1 MKIVLD
7 TVRWLGHKRVFST
20 IGLEK
25 MSEPE
30 QARARAVDWAAIRVA
45 YETSK
50 IPVHMIGAQHGVS
63 ADAIDQR
70 RRRQSWPMRRDPNR
84 IRTTEGARV
93 AAGSVAWEAVR
104 LDYESGKELVLEVCA
119 KHGIGR
125 SRLYDRLN
133 MEHWQ
138 TRRIGFPKAYGVGG
152 IVHPAEQLKVILVRK
167 LAALQS
173 RLGFAEKIDPA
184 DPLNGLLTL
193 ATALQ
198 KMLDIEHREK
208 RRDEADR
215 IGGLAIN
222 DATRLELARRLEA
235 LAETWENE

>member
-7 TVRWLGHKRVFST
+7 TVRCLGYKRVFST

-25 MSEPE
+25 MKPAVRKPSHS
-30 QARARAVDWAAIRVA
+30 VDWAAIRVA

-50 IPVHMIGAQHGVS
+50 IPVRMIGAQHGVS

-84 IRTTEGARV
+84 VRATEGARA

-104 LDYESGKELVLEVCA
+104 LDYESGRESVLEVCT

-125 SRLYDRLN
+125 SQLYDRLN
-133 MEHWQ
+133 TEHWQ
-138 TRRIGFPKAYGVGG
+138 TRRIGFPKAYGAGG
-152 IVHPAEQLKVILVRK
+152 IVHPSEQLKVILVRK

-173 RLGFAEKIDPA
+173 RLGFSEKIDPA

-193 ATALQ
+193 ANALQ

-215 IGGLAIN
+215 IGGLAIS
-222 DATRLELARRLEA
+222 DATRAALARRLEA
-235 LAETWENE
+235 LADTWENQ